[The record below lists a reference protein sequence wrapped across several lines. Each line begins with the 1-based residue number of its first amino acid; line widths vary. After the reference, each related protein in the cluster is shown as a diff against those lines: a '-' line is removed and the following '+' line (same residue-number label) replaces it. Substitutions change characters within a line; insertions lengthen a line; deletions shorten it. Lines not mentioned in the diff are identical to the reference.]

1 MRLSARNGTRC
12 AAVLGVTALLASSAY
27 SLDTRKEFRLDI
39 ASGGAVTLTNNAGS
53 IHLKSNN
60 GHQVIIAYTAQSNK
74 VEVDQSSANDHRRIE
89 ITTHALPD
97 LKPTAEE
104 ARVDFEISVPAGISV
119 TVNAATATIT
129 AEDLSGDISFS
140 SDTGQITLHDVG
152 KSDARKSSVQVRT
165 VTGMVNLSNINGEP
179 VEVTSSAGAVQLAN
193 VTGPKVKIGTGSGN
207 ITYSGDCSGMGNYIL
222 TTHTG
227 AIDVSLPQTASVD
240 ITARSVSGDV
250 QNEFPLSPKMH
261 TSFTPQAGRSFT
273 GTSNSG
279 ASSVQLQSFSGRIR
293 VKKQ

>member
-1 MRLSARNGTRC
+1 MRLSARNGIRY
-12 AAVLGVTALLASSAY
+12 AAALGVTALLSSSAY
-27 SLDTRKEFRLDI
+27 SVDLRKEFRLDV
-39 ASGGAVTLTNNAGS
+39 APSGTVTLTNNAGS
-53 IHLKSNN
+53 INLKSNN

-74 VEVDQSSANDHRRIE
+74 VEVDQSSTNDHRRLE

-97 LKPTAEE
+97 QKPSADE
-104 ARVDFEISVPAGISV
+104 ARVDFEISVPAGVSI

-129 AEDLSGDISFS
+129 AENLSGDISLS
-140 SDTGQITLHDVG
+140 SDTGQITAHDVS
-152 KSDARKSSVQVRT
+152 KSNVQVRS
-165 VTGMVNLSNINGEP
+165 VTGTVNLSNINGGP
-179 VEVTSSAGAVQLAN
+179 VEVTSSTGAVQLAN

-207 ITYSGDCSGMGNYIL
+207 ITYSGDCSGMGNYVF
-222 TTHTG
+222 TTHSG
-227 AIDVSLPQTASVD
+227 AIDMSLPQTASVD

-250 QNEFPLSPKMH
+250 QNDFPLSQKAH
-261 TSFTPQAGRSFT
+261 TSFTPQAGRSFA